1 MRGVRKV
8 LKRFLA
14 CFLSFIILSMSLPAS
29 AKGLEL
35 FYDNEYHL
43 YKGSIFS
50 LYVNDA
56 PVESIMEP
64 IIFNNR
70 ALVPLREVFEAL
82 GQEVLYDNITKEITV
97 SGEKSVKLQIG
108 NPIAYID
115 GKKTTIP
122 DGVVP
127 KLITKVGVETKTMVP
142 VRFVS
147 ENVGLLV
154 EFDEKAGAIRISNPK
169 PIEPEKPKTEK
180 ITIKAPT
187 ITKKSGGVTQIKIT
201 LSKAMGNS
209 FKISKTSSD
218 VLYFDIENAEYEGKS
233 QTEVNH
239 GAVKMV
245 RLGLHEEYTRVAVDT
260 TDLAKYDA
268 AISNDKKTITII
280 VTKKAD
286 DSEDE
291 PKEEEPKDE
300 PDDEDGEPSEDKEDE
315 PLEVPETTTIT
326 VDVKSMMNY
335 TPSEG
340 VKYVVIDAG
349 HGGTDPG
356 AQGTI
361 DEEKYNEKDINLS
374 VAKMVRDM
382 LEDEGIEVIMTRDTD
397 KYPTLTDRSK
407 LANSKDAAI
416 FVSIH
421 VNSAANAP
429 KANGIEVY
437 YAKGNNENYYGTTSK
452 ALATSVLNSMLSS
465 TEAFSR
471 GVKVESHLVT
481 RTSLMPA
488 ILVELGFISNEEE
501 IKKLIDEDYQ
511 ELLAEG
517 IVEGILSHY
526 EKVKVPDR
534 RELAEKMVAKEVGE
548 EKAKEYIDEVWE

>member
-1 MRGVRKV
+1 M
-8 LKRFLA
+8 KRIVAILVS
-14 CFLSFIILSMSLPAS
+14 LIILSMSFQAS

-43 YKGSIFS
+43 YKGSIFF
-50 LYVNDA
+50 LYVNDVE
-56 PVESIMEP
+56 VESVMEP

-82 GQEVLYDNITKEITV
+82 GQKVEYDNITKEITV
-97 SGEKSVKLQIG
+97 SGGEKSVKLQIG
-108 NPIAYID
+108 NPTAYID
-115 GKKTTIP
+115 GKETTIP

-154 EFDEKAGAIRISNPK
+154 NFDEKAGAIRINNPEPVK
-169 PIEPEKPKTEK
+169 PEEPEEEK
-180 ITIKAPT
+180 IIIKAPA
-187 ITKKSGGVTQIKIT
+187 ITEKSDRVTQIKIK
-201 LSKAMGNS
+201 LSEPMKNK
-209 FKISKTSSD
+209 FKIAQTSSG

-245 RLGLHEEYTRVAVDT
+245 RLGLHETYTRVAVDT
-260 TDLAKYDA
+260 VDFSKYDA
-268 AISNDKKTITII
+268 TISNDKKTITIL
-280 VTKKAD
+280 VTAKSDASEEDPDEENLPD
-286 DSEDE
+286 DEEEKDPEEDEDE
-291 PKEEEPKDE
+291 PV
-300 PDDEDGEPSEDKEDE
+300 
-315 PLEVPETTTIT
+315 EVPDNDTIT

-340 VKYVVIDAG
+340 VKYVIIDAG
-349 HGGTDPG
+349 HGGHDSG
-356 AQGTI
+356 AQGVI
-361 DEEKYNEKDINLS
+361 DDEKYYEKDINLS
-374 VAKMVRDM
+374 IAKMVRDK
-382 LEDEGIEVIMTRDTD
+382 LEDEGIEVIMTRDSDTF
-397 KYPTLTDRSK
+397 PTLPERPE
-407 LANSKDAAI
+407 LANSMDAAM

-452 ALATSVLNSMLSS
+452 ALATSVLNSMLDS

-481 RTSLMPA
+481 KKSLMPA
-488 ILVELGFISNEEE
+488 ILVEVGFISNEEE
-501 IKKLIDEDYQ
+501 ILKLIDKDYQ
-511 ELLAEG
+511 ELLADG
-517 IVEGILSHY
+517 IVEGILAHY
-526 EKVKVPDR
+526 DKIEVPDR
-534 RELAEKMVAKEVGE
+534 RELAQMMVAKEVGE
-548 EKAKEYIDEVWE
+548 KKAKEYINEVWK

>member
-1 MRGVRKV
+1 MK
-8 LKRFLA
+8 KIIAFLV
-14 CFLSFIILSMSLPAS
+14 SFIIVSMSLPAS

-35 FYDNEYHL
+35 FYDNEYHM

-50 LYVNDA
+50 LYVNDVE
-56 PVESIMEP
+56 VESVMEP

-82 GQEVLYDNITKEITV
+82 GQKVEYDNITKEITV

-108 NPIAYID
+108 NPTAYID

-154 EFDEKAGAIRISNPK
+154 NFDEKNGAIRINNPETPK
-169 PIEPEKPKTEK
+169 PQEPEKKK
-180 ITIKAPT
+180 IVIKAPE
-187 ITKKSGGVTQIKIT
+187 ITKKSDRVTQIKIK
-201 LSKAMGNS
+201 LSSAMENKLKTGVTNS
-209 FKISKTSSD
+209 G
-218 VLYFDIENAEYEGKS
+218 VLYFDIENSEYEGKS

-245 RLGLHEEYTRVAVDT
+245 RLGLHEDYTRVAVDM
-260 TDLAKYDA
+260 DNFSKYDV
-268 AISNDKKTITII
+268 AISTDKKIITILI
-280 VTKKAD
+280 TAKSD
-286 DSEDE
+286 TS
-291 PKEEEPKDE
+291 EEEPEKEPLPEEDEKEQKPEEDEGDE
-300 PDDEDGEPSEDKEDE
+300 PIDVPDDKDT
-315 PLEVPETTTIT
+315 VT

-335 TPSEG
+335 TSSAG

-349 HGGTDPG
+349 HGGSDPG
-356 AQGTI
+356 AQGFI
-361 DEEKYNEKDINLS
+361 DEDEYNEKDINLN

-382 LEDEGIEVIMTRDTD
+382 LESEGVEVIMTRDTD
-397 KYPTLTDRSK
+397 KYPSLTDRSK
-407 LANSKDAAI
+407 LANTKDAAM

-437 YAKGNNENYYGTTSK
+437 YAKGNNEDYYGTTSK
-452 ALATSVLNSMLSS
+452 ALATSVLKEMLDK

-488 ILVELGFISNEEE
+488 ILVELGFISNDDE

-511 ELLAEG
+511 KLLARG
-517 IVEGILSHY
+517 IVEGILSHLDKI
-526 EKVKVPDR
+526 EVPNR
-534 RELAEKMVAKEVGE
+534 RDLAEMMVAKEIGA
-548 EKAKEYIDEVWE
+548 EKAKEYIDEVWK